1 MCKETDNA
9 FVANITADTQ
19 PRGRK
24 TITNTTAKQ
33 KKRGMCWRKSVFFY
47 YYFKYLLA
55 ILCADG
61 FDRDLPRRSIE
72 SISFTL
78 YRDQSIQPR
87 QSLYAATRTD
97 SLRRHISVR
106 GGTKTWTGK
115 RTEKYKNKMNNRIKT
130 EFRGTTDDD
139 FDLSHRL
146 FLSFSLKVFFVFFC
160 FSPFSFIPLA
170 VRPQRNQWESTLL
183 PFSLRKIENV

>member
-1 MCKETDNA
+1 
-9 FVANITADTQ
+9 
-19 PRGRK
+19 
-24 TITNTTAKQ
+24 
-33 KKRGMCWRKSVFFY
+33 
-47 YYFKYLLA
+47 
-55 ILCADG
+55 
-61 FDRDLPRRSIE
+61 
-72 SISFTL
+72 
-78 YRDQSIQPR
+78 
-87 QSLYAATRTD
+87 
-97 SLRRHISVR
+97 
-106 GGTKTWTGK
+106 
-115 RTEKYKNKMNNRIKT
+115 MNNRIKT